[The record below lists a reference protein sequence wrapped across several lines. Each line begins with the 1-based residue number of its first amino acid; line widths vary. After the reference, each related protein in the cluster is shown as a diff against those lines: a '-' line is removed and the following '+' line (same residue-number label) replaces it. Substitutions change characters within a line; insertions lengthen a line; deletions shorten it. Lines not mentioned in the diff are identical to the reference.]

1 MRSAANCWMRL
12 VVAAFGL
19 VVLVV
24 PAVNVL
30 TAQVR
35 VTGSV
40 PDVEQAAHARDGAAT
55 AAAMAPAMRSW
66 RESEALEKFGIP
78 NPAKEI
84 PAIISMLNQLS
95 TCGHLSGMAACCRRT
110 PGGKSDWRANPL

>member
-24 PAVNVL
+24 PAVKVL
-30 TAQVR
+30 TAQVN

-40 PDVEQAAHARDGAAT
+40 PEVEHAAHALDGAA
-55 AAAMAPAMRSW
+55 AVMAPATRSW
-66 RESEALEKFGIP
+66 RESGFLEKFGIP